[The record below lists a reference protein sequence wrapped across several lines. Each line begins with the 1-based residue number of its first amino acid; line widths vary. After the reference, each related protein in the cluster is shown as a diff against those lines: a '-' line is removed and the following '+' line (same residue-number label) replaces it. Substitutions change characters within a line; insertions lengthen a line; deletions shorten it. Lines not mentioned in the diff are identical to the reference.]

1 MSPEDAE
8 NGLDF
13 GYFIV
18 PLRKKDFAMEIENDY
33 IIYQRG
39 VSCSLMPSSRT
50 KYHTIRIRVSYNNK
64 RIDIHTRIRIEPKY
78 WNNKTQR
85 VKRGYS
91 CCEESDVT
99 INTAL
104 NSYIRFVHLYFVDC
118 ERNFREPILTDLRDK
133 FNYMYK
139 KTGKL
144 KKTEFFYLFDEFIM
158 IKSGEKGWGQ
168 DMIDVYQ
175 RLVEKIRNF
184 QPDIKFTDF
193 NVKTLDS
200 FKESLAQSMYNDAI
214 KKNLSYLKSF
224 LKWAQS
230 KHYAVN
236 EEFAT
241 YNPKLPTAQK
251 QVRYLELHE
260 LEKIYNL
267 KLDDNEAL
275 DCTRDF
281 FLFQCYTGLRYSD
294 IKQLK
299 RTNVYRDRRGKYF
312 IRLLTEKDNDVVNF
326 QLAKRAVEI
335 YKKYVVLNID
345 DNLLFP
351 VLSNQKYNEH
361 LKELGKVAGLIGEW
375 VDYEYRLQKKI
386 EIRVPKCDLSSHTAR
401 RTFIVTALNEGVS
414 TDLIM
419 LITGHSDYNVM
430 RPYIKANLKG
440 TSSVIAAIDKTYK

>member
-1 MSPEDAE
+1 
-8 NGLDF
+8 
-13 GYFIV
+13 
-18 PLRKKDFAMEIENDY
+18 MEINNDY

-39 VSCSLMPSSRT
+39 INCSLMPSSDT
-50 KYHTIRIRVSYNNK
+50 KYQSIRIRVSYNGK
-64 RIDIHTRIRIEPKY
+64 RIDLHTRIRVKPKY
-78 WNNKTQR
+78 WNYKTQR
-85 VKRGYS
+85 VKRGFSY
-91 CCEESDVT
+91 CEETDVT
-99 INTAL
+99 INAAL
-104 NSYIRFVHLYFVDC
+104 NSYIRYVHLYFVEC
-118 ERNFREPILTDLRDK
+118 ERNFREPVLTELRDK

-144 KKTEFFYLFDEFIM
+144 KMSEFFYLFEEFIK

-168 DMIDVYQ
+168 DMVDVYQ
-175 RLVEKIRNF
+175 RLLEKIRKF
-184 QPDIKFTDF
+184 RPDIKFTDW
-193 NVKTLDS
+193 NVQTLET

-224 LKWAQS
+224 IKWAKS

-236 EEFAT
+236 EDFAT
-241 YNPKLPTAQK
+241 YNPKLLTAQK
-251 QVRYLELHE
+251 QVRYLELDE

-267 KLDDNEAL
+267 NLADNEAL

-294 IKQLK
+294 LKQLK
-299 RTNVYRDRRGKYF
+299 RTNVYRDKRGKYF
-312 IRLLTEKDNDVVNF
+312 IRLLTEKDNDVINF

-335 YKKYVVLNID
+335 YKKYVVLSLPEG
-345 DNLLFP
+345 LLLP

-361 LKELGKVAGLIGEW
+361 LKDLGKIAGLTGEW
-375 VDYEYRLQKKI
+375 VDYEYRLQEKI
-386 EIRVPKCDLSSHTAR
+386 EVRVPKCDLSSHTAR

-440 TSSVIAAIDKTYK
+440 TSSVIDALDKTYCR

>member
-1 MSPEDAE
+1 
-8 NGLDF
+8 
-13 GYFIV
+13 
-18 PLRKKDFAMEIENDY
+18 MEMNNDY
-33 IIYQRG
+33 IIYQR
-39 VSCSLMPSSRT
+39 SINCSLIPSSGT
-50 KYHTIRIRVSYNNK
+50 KYHRIRLRVTYNGK
-64 RIDIHTRIRIEPKY
+64 RIDLHTRIRVEPKY
-78 WNNKTQR
+78 WNSKTQR
-85 VKRGYS
+85 VKRGYT
-91 CCEESDVT
+91 CCEESDIT
-99 INTAL
+99 INAAL
-104 NSYIRFVHLYFVDC
+104 NTYIKYVNLYFMDC

-133 FNYMYK
+133 FNYLYK

-144 KKTEFFYLFDEFIM
+144 KSSEFFYLFEQFIE
-158 IKSGEKGWGQ
+158 IRSGEKGWGQ
-168 DMIDVYQ
+168 DMVDVYH
-175 RLVEKIRNF
+175 RLLEKIKKF
-184 QPDIKFTDF
+184 QPDIKFTDW
-193 NVKTLDS
+193 NVPTLDN

-224 LKWAQS
+224 IKWAKS

-236 EEFAT
+236 EEYET

-251 QVRYLELHE
+251 QVRYLELDE

-267 KLDDNEAL
+267 NLKDNEAL

-294 IKQLK
+294 LKQLK
-299 RTNVYRDRRGKYF
+299 RSNIYRDRQGKYF
-312 IRLLTEKDNDVVNF
+312 IRLLTEKDNDVINF

-335 YKKYVVLNID
+335 YKKYVVLNLD

-361 LKELGKVAGLIGEW
+361 LKELGKAFPVLSNQKYNEHLKELGKATDLTGEW
-375 VDYEYRLQKKI
+375 VDYEYRLQEKI
-386 EIRVPKCDLSSHTAR
+386 EIHIPKCDLSSHTAR
-401 RTFIVTALNEGVS
+401 RTFIVTALNEGIS

-440 TSSVIAAIDKTYK
+440 TSSVIDAIDKTYY

>member
-1 MSPEDAE
+1 
-8 NGLDF
+8 
-13 GYFIV
+13 
-18 PLRKKDFAMEIENDY
+18 MEINNDY

-39 VSCSLMPSSRT
+39 INCSLMPSSDT
-50 KYHTIRIRVSYNNK
+50 KYQSIRIRVSYNGK
-64 RIDIHTRIRIEPKY
+64 RIDLHTRIRVKPKY
-78 WNNKTQR
+78 WNYKTQR
-85 VKRGYS
+85 VKRGFSY
-91 CCEESDVT
+91 CEETDVT
-99 INTAL
+99 INAAL
-104 NSYIRFVHLYFVDC
+104 NSYIRYVHLYFVEC
-118 ERNFREPILTDLRDK
+118 ERNFREPVLTELRDK

-144 KKTEFFYLFDEFIM
+144 KMSEFFYLFEEFIK

-168 DMIDVYQ
+168 DMVDVYQ
-175 RLVEKIRNF
+175 RLLEKIRKF
-184 QPDIKFTDF
+184 RPDIKFTDW
-193 NVKTLDS
+193 NVQTLET

-224 LKWAQS
+224 IKWAKS

-236 EEFAT
+236 EDFAT
-241 YNPKLPTAQK
+241 YNPKLLIAQK
-251 QVRYLELHE
+251 QVRYLELDE

-267 KLDDNEAL
+267 NLADNEAL

-294 IKQLK
+294 LKQLK
-299 RTNVYRDRRGKYF
+299 RTNVYRDKRGKYF
-312 IRLLTEKDNDVVNF
+312 IRLLTEKDNDVINF

-335 YKKYVVLNID
+335 YKKYVVLSLPEG
-345 DNLLFP
+345 LLLP

-361 LKELGKVAGLIGEW
+361 LKDLGKIAGLTGEW
-375 VDYEYRLQKKI
+375 VDYEYRLQEKI
-386 EIRVPKCDLSSHTAR
+386 EVRVPKCDLSSHTAR

-440 TSSVIAAIDKTYK
+440 TSSVIDALDKTYSKRKIQKASSKA